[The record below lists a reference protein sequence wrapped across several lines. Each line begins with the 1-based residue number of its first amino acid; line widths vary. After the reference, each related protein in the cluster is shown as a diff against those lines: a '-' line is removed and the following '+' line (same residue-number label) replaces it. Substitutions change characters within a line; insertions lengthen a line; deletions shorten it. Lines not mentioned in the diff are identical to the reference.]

1 MSRAISTRSRRS
13 IALVFV
19 TGLYL
24 LLLGQVTFAQ
34 TPVQNDVA
42 AAREILALVNE
53 WRMQEALWPLQT
65 NPTLEAM
72 AIAQASYILPRLA
85 DLPDHD
91 ESAFHMDANGQNPR
105 ERAANSPYNWPSYG
119 QLQQMEVGENAGVG
133 GYKFVMN
140 FWKTSDIHRRA
151 ALSNVYREVGVA
163 AFPYNGNYFYLMDF
177 GARPGVMTALL
188 DSSGSTIYLSNENSK
203 YTGITPGNMT
213 VRVFDSDGKALTG
226 TQPWTPTITFEQ
238 RLNGS
243 MFVLFSNITFQALT
257 EVDLSQDMALLPG
270 NLDAVV
276 AQAVITTPALADL
289 VTSAPPTI
297 APTLASFAFP
307 TNTPAAPPALAAIP
321 STTTADLLV
330 QYTEHTL
337 VIYNN
342 ASQPVNLNG
351 LSVGS
356 DNPLTVERWSTVASF
371 SSDAFPVGSCLM
383 VSEAGSSPAT
393 PTNCKFVRSQLEV
406 SPSRAFWKTGPFTV
420 NQNGTVLA
428 TCQVGASPCAVDLP

>member
-1 MSRAISTRSRRS
+1 MSRTFSTRTHRS
-13 IALVFV
+13 LVLV
-19 TGLYL
+19 LVASLSL
-24 LLLGQVTFAQ
+24 LLSGQITFAQ
-34 TPVQNDVA
+34 ATVQNDVA

-53 WRMQEALWPLQT
+53 WRMQETLWPLQT

-177 GARPGVMTALL
+177 GARPGVLTALL
-188 DSSGSTIYLSNENSK
+188 DSSGNTVYLSNENSK

-213 VRVFDSDGKALTG
+213 VRVFDSEGRALTG
-226 TQPWTPTITFEQ
+226 TQPWTPSITFEQ
-238 RLNGS
+238 RLGGS
-243 MFVLFSNITFQALT
+243 LYVLFSNTTFQAMT
-257 EVDLSQDMALLPG
+257 EVDMSQDMALLPG
-270 NLDAVV
+270 NLNAVV
-276 AQAVITTPALADL
+276 AQAATPALANV
-289 VTSAPPTI
+289 VTSVPPPA

-307 TNTPAAPPALAAIP
+307 TNTPVAPAALAP
-321 STTTADLLV
+321 LSTSVPTADLLV

-337 VIYNN
+337 VIFNN
-342 ASQPVNLNG
+342 AGQPVNLSG
-351 LSVGS
+351 LSVGA
-356 DNPLTVERWSTVASF
+356 DNPLTVERWNTVASF
-371 SSDAFPVGSCLM
+371 ASDAFPAGSCLM
-383 VSEAGSSPAT
+383 VSETGSSPAT
-393 PTNCKFVRSQLEV
+393 PTNCKFIRSQLEV
-406 SPSRAFWKTGPFTV
+406 SSSRAFWKTGSFTI
-420 NQNGTVLA
+420 NKNGAVLA